1 MVEGEV
7 VVCICSQECYCYSS
21 MKNQFYLAFLYLY
34 FYS

>member
-7 VVCICSQECYCYSS
+7 VVCICSQGYYCYSS